1 MYIIIN
7 KTKKTQEYNEGDFM
21 SIIGLT
27 EKLNTGED
35 IIIISLYSNTIKVPI
50 SRTLNGEVEWEWND
64 YTLPDPSLLVF
75 LQSKT
80 IK

>member
-7 KTKKTQEYNEGDFM
+7 KTKKTQEYSEGDFM

-27 EKLNTGED
+27 EKLNAGED
-35 IIIISLYSNTIKVPI
+35 IIIISLYSNTIKVPV
-50 SRTLNGEVEWEWND
+50 SQVLNGEVEWEWKD
-64 YTLPDPSLLVF
+64 YNLPDPSLLVF

-80 IK
+80 LK